1 MTEKES
7 ALYSQYIIDGI
18 RCDATPAELLEECMN
33 EADILLP
40 EESDFSDILDESTD
54 PPVTSF
60 RYDSSNEAAYLE
72 DCLKE
77 TGKERPFRLLYPES
91 FTRQRIAK
99 ALIDRIWNEGHFR
112 LGDLRLWARWSWNTR
127 PLGNMAA
134 FYLSAESASSYLFD
148 LGVKLDGY
156 AFEEADQE
164 SYLYFYAWLP
174 EKAHDEN
181 EENQEEIHVKDS
193 PFQSQNPWISE
204 ERKCGYKMTADPTDW
219 LIYIPFDTCSYR
231 IGGSLFAQTQGHNGG
246 NGLHIKDPYYFI
258 DCYEVVRELV
268 EDGIVKAGVTISDG
282 GLATAAASMCGK
294 CGTSIDLS
302 GLMSSYQEQD
312 TTKLLFSEIPGV
324 IIQISDYD
332 YDYLDS
338 QLLLQDI
345 AYYPIGHP
353 DPSGTGISF
362 KEGRRSGVAGI
373 LASLL
378 EQASEGED

>member
-18 RCDATPAELLEECMN
+18 RCDATPAELLEECMP
-33 EADILLP
+33 EAPFCNQGTSHFEDIV
-40 EESDFSDILDESTD
+40 DESTD

-60 RYDSSNEAAYLE
+60 RYHSANEASYLK
-72 DCLKE
+72 DCIE
-77 TGKERPFRLLYPES
+77 EAGKERPFRMLYPEA

-99 ALIDRIWNEGHFR
+99 ALLDRIWNNGHFR
-112 LGDLRLWARWSWNTR
+112 LGNLHLWARWIWNTR

-134 FYLSAESASSYLFD
+134 FYHSAESASGYIFD
-148 LGVKLDGY
+148 LGLKLEDY
-156 AFEEADQE
+156 VFDETDME
-164 SYLYFYAWLP
+164 SYLDFYAWLP
-174 EKAHDEN
+174 DKDRTENDEVQD
-181 EENQEEIHVKDS
+181 EMQLKDS
-193 PFQSQNPWISE
+193 PFQSSHPWISE
-204 ERKCGYKMTADPTDW
+204 KRKCSDNIQPSPSDW

-231 IGGSLFAQTQGHNGG
+231 IGGSLLAQTQGHNGG
-246 NGLHIKDPYYFI
+246 VGPHIQDPDYFI

-268 EDGIVKAGVTISDG
+268 EDGIVSAGVTVSDG
-282 GLATAAASMCGK
+282 GLATAAASMCGE
-294 CGTSIDLS
+294 CGICIDLN
-302 GLMSSYQEQD
+302 GLKSSYQEQD
-312 TTKLLFSEIPGV
+312 TTKLLFGEIPGV

-353 DPSGTGISF
+353 NPSATGVSF
-362 KEGRRSGVAGI
+362 KAGTRSGVAGI